1 MSKVA
6 IVYFTST
13 GNTEIMA
20 QKIAEGVQNKG
31 NEAELFNYYD
41 FNKDMIGDYD
51 ALAFGCSASGAEQ
64 LDGEFEVLFNDC
76 LENLHGKRISLFGSY
91 DWGDGEWMRNWVELC
106 NENNLEVVSSLIAN
120 LTPDEN
126 SEAECVQL
134 GEEII

>member
-41 FNKDMIGDYD
+41 FNKDMISDYD

-76 LENLHGKRISLFGSY
+76 LENLVGKKISLFGSY